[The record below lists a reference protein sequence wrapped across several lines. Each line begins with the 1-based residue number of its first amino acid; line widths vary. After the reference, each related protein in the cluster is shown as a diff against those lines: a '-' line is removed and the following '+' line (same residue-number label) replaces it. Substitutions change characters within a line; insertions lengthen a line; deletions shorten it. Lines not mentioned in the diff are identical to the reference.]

1 MDSLVV
7 WVGGAGRKENICATL
22 KKGERDD
29 GDMKKGE
36 CDDGDTVGRAG
47 CRTTAC
53 QPTPPSRFR
62 QREVMAGFSYRY
74 HVPFLNHYRQLRF
87 FNLR

>member
-1 MDSLVV
+1 MLWTHLLYGLV
-7 WVGGAGRKENICATL
+7 GRAARKALFVNICPTL
-22 KKGERDD
+22 
-29 GDMKKGE
+29 KKGE

-62 QREVMAGFSYRY
+62 QREVEAGFSYRY